1 MRGTLAIGCAMLSTF
16 VASGIPC
23 MGGPPLDW
31 MLELSV
37 HGQRIEGAPV
47 EWNAREVVLMGRD
60 GRLWQFPPDEAR
72 DYHKTSD
79 RFYGYS
85 PADLRS
91 ILGRELGGGFDVSGT
106 GHYLVAHPRGK
117 RDEWA
122 DRFEELYRRFVHYF
136 SVRGF
141 GLVEPPFPL
150 VGIVCRNQEEF
161 SRYAAARGG
170 PAGRGVL
177 GFFSNQTNRI
187 VLYDIGGGETGAA
200 GWQQNAATVVHE
212 ATHQMAF
219 NTGIHSRYTQPPL
232 WVAEGLATMFEG
244 VVGAG
249 EASDGPPRARANP
262 SRLAAFRASVA
273 PNHRPEMLAELVAT
287 DRLFRAAPAAA
298 YAEAWALTFYLVET
312 QPARHAEY
320 LARTARRPAFE
331 RYSSK
336 QRTADFIS
344 VFGDDWRMLEA
355 RLLRFMEELR

>member
-1 MRGTLAIGCAMLSTF
+1 MRSALAIGCAVLGLF
-16 VASGIPC
+16 VSGGPRC
-23 MGGPPLDW
+23 MGETPSDW
-31 MLELSV
+31 MLELSL

-47 EWNAREVVLMGRD
+47 TWNEREVVLMGRD
-60 GRLWQFPPDEAR
+60 GQLWQFGPGEAR
-72 DYHKTSD
+72 DYRKTSD

-85 PADLRS
+85 AGELRS
-91 ILGRELGGGFDVSGT
+91 ILQRELGGRFDVSGT
-106 GHYLVAHPRGK
+106 RHYLVAHPRGE

-122 DRFEELYRRFVHYF
+122 DRFEDLYRRFVHYF
-136 SVRGF
+136 TVRGF
-141 GLVEPPFPL
+141 TLAEPPFPL
-150 VGIVCRNQEEF
+150 VGIVCRNREEF
-161 SRYAAARGG
+161 SRYAAARGAPSG
-170 PAGRGVL
+170 GGVL

-187 VLYDIGGGETGAA
+187 VLYDVGGGDTGAA

-219 NTGIHSRYTQPPL
+219 NTGIHSRYAQPPL

-244 VVGAG
+244 VVAAG
-249 EASDGPPRARANP
+249 RGSDGPPKARANP
-262 SRLAAFRASVA
+262 SRLAVFRAGVA
-273 PNHRPEMLAELVAT
+273 AEHRPEMLAELVAA

-312 QPARHAEY
+312 QPARYAEY

-336 QRTADFIS
+336 QRTADFTS

-355 RLLRFMEELR
+355 RLLRFIDELR